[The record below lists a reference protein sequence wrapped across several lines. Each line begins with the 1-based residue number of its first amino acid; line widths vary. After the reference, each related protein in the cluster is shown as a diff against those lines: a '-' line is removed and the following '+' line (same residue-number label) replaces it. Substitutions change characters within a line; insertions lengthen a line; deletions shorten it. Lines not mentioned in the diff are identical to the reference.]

1 VPESSLALS
10 DDGGEIWKMR
20 RDVQDAE
27 IMTFPGDN
35 DRPVLFSS
43 MKPWPDVKVETW
55 LVPPP
60 DVEGAED
67 GAPNW
72 HLRVHKIVTGRDL
85 MSAEGGFAIK
95 GTNSWNG
102 RVLTPFS
109 SSSENQSQE
118 ENDLQQE
125 GTLSTPTSAAIVSRA
140 GVSGVLD
147 LSPSSE
153 AAKRTGGVL
162 HPEANSNLIEARTLV
177 PCLYGD
183 LKAGETGWFVAGV
196 FGLPAGG
203 SDGEGWKGEWRK
215 QWEGGVEVPGWVGE
229 MVGK

>member
-1 VPESSLALS
+1 
-10 DDGGEIWKMR
+10 MR

-27 IMTFPGDN
+27 ITSFPGDN
-35 DRPVLFSS
+35 DRPVLFST
-43 MKPWPDVKVETW
+43 MKPWPDVKVSTW

-60 DVEGAED
+60 DVDD

-72 HLRVHKIVTGRDL
+72 HLRIHKIETGRDL

-102 RVLTPFS
+102 RVLTAFPS
-109 SSSENQSQE
+109 SHGQPQE
-118 ENDLQQE
+118 TEQQQQE

-140 GVSGVLD
+140 GVSGVAD
-147 LSPSSE
+147 LSPSST
-153 AAKRTGGVL
+153 AKRTGGVL

-183 LKAGETGWFVAGV
+183 LKAGETWWFVSGL
-196 FGLPAGG
+196 FGLPAGTG
-203 SDGEGWKGEWRK
+203 DEAWKGKWK
-215 QWEGGVEVPGWVGE
+215 QQWEGGVKVPRWAEE
-229 MVGK
+229 MVGGKEG